1 VNRRLD
7 GRVALVTGAGRGIGR
22 AHALALAAQ
31 GAAVVINDVGADL
44 DGSGGDAGPAEAV
57 AAEVVSAGGWGL
69 ADTTD
74 VASIDGGRRAVAR
87 TIDAYGRIDIVVNNA
102 GFAHGGGDVI
112 HPVEDEL
119 DALLGVHLKGA
130 LGTMAAA
137 FPYMAA
143 RGWGRIV
150 NTVSEAALD
159 PRFVGAL
166 GYGAAKAAL
175 WSATLAAAAE
185 GVPLGI
191 TVNAVS
197 PGARTRMN
205 ADLLDAGFRAGAS
218 AGLDLDPA
226 HVADVVAYLASDEA
240 GDITGRIIH
249 AAGGEVREYATA
261 RSSGT
266 DLVERLQRRRRPAAA
281 HQPNGSS

>member
-7 GRVALVTGAGRGIGR
+7 GRVALVTGAGRGSGR